1 MGTRRTTR
9 GISKPTKEG
18 AAVSLPFVEWLPRQR
33 WYAGRSK
40 QLVAAVP
47 TVRIALGEDI
57 DLMLVDTEYGDGSS
71 ERYQVLVTWS
81 DEPIADA
88 GDIATIGQDGGRFG
102 YDALFDPSAARHL
115 MSLFDSSATCGDV
128 VFTREPGVDLP
139 VDAAPKVSGA
149 EQSNTSVIFGQA
161 AMFKA
166 FRRISAGINPDI
178 ELNRVLGRA
187 GNPNVAL
194 LMGSYDT
201 TCDGAP
207 CPLGMMAAFAPNSTE
222 GWDMATASARDLYAN
237 GHSDFSGESYRLGEA
252 VASVHA
258 VLADELGSSAAE
270 FPVQT
275 ALSRLATA
283 AASAPELA
291 SLLPAVEE
299 RFSALSGESVTV
311 QRVHGDLHLGQ
322 VLRSPQTWL
331 LIDFEGEP
339 GTPLE
344 DRRRPDS
351 ALRDVAGMLRSYEY
365 AAYQPLI
372 GQGAGAAGEPDDK
385 QLAAARE
392 WIERNT
398 DAFCN
403 GYAAASG
410 VDPRDSAALLQAY
423 ELDKAVYEAGYEARH
438 RPDWLP
444 IPMRS
449 IVRLLGGATL

>member
-1 MGTRRTTR
+1 M
-9 GISKPTKEG
+9 
-18 AAVSLPFVEWLPRQR
+18 SLPFIEWLPRQR
-33 WYAGRSK
+33 WYAGRNRE
-40 QLVAAVP
+40 LVSAEPAV
-47 TVRIALGEDI
+47 VVSLGQDI
-57 DLMLVDTEYGDGSS
+57 DLMLVDTAYVSGPP
-71 ERYQVLVTWS
+71 ERYQVLVKWTA
-81 DEPIADA
+81 EPVADVSA
-88 GDIATIGQDGGRFG
+88 IATIGQDDGRFG
-102 YDALFDPSAARHL
+102 YDALFDPASTRHL

-128 VFTREPGVDLP
+128 VFAKEPGVDLP
-139 VDAAPKVSGA
+139 VDATPKVSSA
-149 EQSNTSVIFGQA
+149 EQSNTSVIFGKA

-166 FRRISAGINPDI
+166 FRRVSAGINPDI

-187 GNPNVAL
+187 GNPNAAL

-201 TCDGAP
+201 TWDGQP

-222 GWDMATASARDLYAN
+222 GWDMATASARAFYAD
-237 GHSDFSGESYRLGEA
+237 GDGDFAGESRRLGEA

-258 VLADELGSSAAE
+258 VLADQLGSSAAE

-275 ALSRLATA
+275 ALARLAIA

-291 SLLPAVEE
+291 ASLPAIEA
-299 RFSALSGESVTV
+299 RFTALAGASMTV

-322 VLRSPQTWL
+322 VLRSSQTWL

-339 GTPLE
+339 GTPME

-372 GQGAGAAGEPDDK
+372 GQGSGTGEEPDDK

-392 WIERNT
+392 WIDRNT
-398 DAFCN
+398 AAFCD
-403 GYAAASG
+403 GYAATSG
-410 VDPRDSAALLQAY
+410 VDPRDARDLLQAY

-449 IVRLLGGATL
+449 IGRLLG

>member
-1 MGTRRTTR
+1 M
-9 GISKPTKEG
+9 
-18 AAVSLPFVEWLPRQR
+18 SLPFVEWLPKQR
-33 WYAGRSK
+33 WYAGRNRE
-40 QLVAAVP
+40 LVSAQPAVVVP
-47 TVRIALGEDI
+47 LGRDI
-57 DLMLVDTEYGDGSS
+57 DLMLIDTTYACGPA
-71 ERYQVLVTWS
+71 ERYQVLVKW
-81 DEPIADA
+81 ADLPLA
-88 GDIATIGQDGGRFG
+88 DVPAVATIGSDGDRFG
-102 YDALFDPSAARHL
+102 YDALFDPSSARQL
-115 MSLFDSSATCGDV
+115 MSLFDSSATRGEV
-128 VFTREPGVDLP
+128 VFTKEPGVDLP
-139 VDAAPKVSGA
+139 VDAPPKVSSA
-149 EQSNTSVIFGQA
+149 EQSNTSVIFGTA

-166 FRRISAGINPDI
+166 FRRVSAGINPDI

-201 TCDGAP
+201 TWDGQP

-222 GWDMATASARDLYAN
+222 GWDMATASARDLYAH
-237 GHSDFSGESYRLGEA
+237 GDSDFSGDSRLLGTA

-258 VLADELGSSAAE
+258 VLADQLGSSTAQ

-283 AASAPELA
+283 VASAPELT
-291 SLLPAVEE
+291 SLAPKIEA
-299 RFSALSGESVTV
+299 RFTALAGAPMTV

-322 VLRSPQTWL
+322 VLRSPRTWL

-372 GQGAGAAGEPDDK
+372 GQGPSEAPTDK

-392 WIERNT
+392 WIDRNT
-398 DAFCN
+398 EAFCD
-403 GYAAASG
+403 GYAATSG
-410 VDPRDSAALLQAY
+410 GDPRATRELLEAY
-423 ELDKAVYEAGYEARH
+423 ELDKAIYEAGYEARH

-449 IVRLLGGATL
+449 IARLLG